1 MTARVVDRQ
10 WVNRRR
16 LAVQRLSSTPL
27 PHAADAVRLL
37 TCVQSQDA
45 PLAAHSLAMRS
56 RDTRY
61 AEVLAAQARG
71 DWVRTHILRPTW
83 HFVAPQDLRWIQALT
98 GPRVERSDAARLR
111 QLGITADVMDAGL
124 DLLREV
130 LADGAALS
138 RAELG
143 PIFAERGLPG
153 PGEAMAHQLIVAEV
167 RAVICSG
174 TPRLTGNT
182 AEHTYALVDEVI
194 PAVEADSWPR
204 EHAACMVTHRFYAG
218 HGPASERDLQRW
230 SGLTLTEIRSAT
242 AELTS
247 SPTLRDTHPLEAVE
261 LDGDTLWFDPRVP
274 ARTTREQSAYLLST
288 FDEAALT
295 YPTSGFPRAD
305 RHADRTRLISEAGG
319 GVVVIDGIDVG
330 TFKRK
335 LTAQRVSVTVR
346 ADVDLTGGER
356 DGIEQA
362 AQFMAQFHDRPLE
375 LTIT

>member
-10 WVNRRR
+10 WVSRRR

-61 AEVLAAQARG
+61 GEVVAAQARG

-98 GPRVERSDAARLR
+98 GPKVERSDAARLR
-111 QLGITADVMDAGL
+111 QLGITAEVMDAGL

-153 PGEAMAHQLIVAEV
+153 PGEALAHQLIVAEV

-174 TPRLTGNT
+174 APRLTGNT
-182 AEHTYALVDEVI
+182 AEHT
-194 PAVEADSWPR
+194 
-204 EHAACMVTHRFYAG
+204 
-218 HGPASERDLQRW
+218 
-230 SGLTLTEIRSAT
+230 
-242 AELTS
+242 
-247 SPTLRDTHPLEAVE
+247 
-261 LDGDTLWFDPRVP
+261 
-274 ARTTREQSAYLLST
+274 
-288 FDEAALT
+288 
-295 YPTSGFPRAD
+295 
-305 RHADRTRLISEAGG
+305 
-319 GVVVIDGIDVG
+319 
-330 TFKRK
+330 
-335 LTAQRVSVTVR
+335 
-346 ADVDLTGGER
+346 
-356 DGIEQA
+356 
-362 AQFMAQFHDRPLE
+362 
-375 LTIT
+375 